1 MQLTGYTVTEELLF
15 NKNVESII
23 KNNFDGSFYGKIQKL
38 RMYDVDLDFTEIK
51 KNYNYY
57 SSKYGFTKLK

>member
-1 MQLTGYTVTEELLF
+1 LTGYSVTEQILL

-23 KNNFDGSFYGKIQKL
+23 KDNFDGSFHGKIQKL
-38 RMYDVDLDFTEIK
+38 RMYDIDLNFSEIK